1 MTIWESIIATPM
13 LSTAIY
19 TIGLFAIGNLLGDV
33 YNYIYDSIW
42 KH

>member
-1 MTIWESIIATPM
+1 MTIWESIISTPL

-19 TIGLFAIGNLLGDV
+19 TIGLIAIGNTVGDA
-33 YNYIYDSIW
+33 YDYIYDSIW